1 MENCRPN
8 ALFRAANTTRAWA
21 HLMHYRYPWEILD
34 PLRQIIAALGR
45 DLPAAEFEERGEGIF
60 ISRRASVADSAC
72 IHSPCIIEEGAQVR
86 HGAFLRGGTL
96 IGRGAVVGNS
106 CELKNCILFDGV
118 QVPHFNYVGDSIL
131 GFGAHLGAGAITSN
145 VKGDRSEVYV
155 RVGEQRFPTGR
166 KKLGAMLGDG
176 VEVGCNAV
184 LNPGTV
190 VGIGTRIYPLC
201 SVRGYIPPQCI
212 LKGGETVRRR
222 DAGMRGDAGNAGD
235 ATKGAFEKA
244 PLDPQSFLGQG

>member
-1 MENCRPN
+1 MERCRTN
-8 ALFRAANTTRAWA
+8 ALFHAPNTTRAWA
-21 HLMHYRYPWEILD
+21 HLANYRYPWEILA

-45 DLPAAEFEERGEGIF
+45 GLCAEEFEERGEGIF

-72 IHSPCIIEEGAQVR
+72 IHGPCIIEEGAQVR

-96 IGRGAVVGNS
+96 VGRGAVVGNS

-145 VKGDRSEVYV
+145 VKGDRSEVYIH
-155 RVGEQRFPTGR
+155 VGEKCLPTGR

-190 VGIGTRIYPLC
+190 IGVGSRIYPLS
-201 SVRGYIPPQCI
+201 SVRGYIPSHVI
-212 LKGGETVRRR
+212 VKGDR
-222 DAGMRGDAGNAGD
+222 GMTEYR
-235 ATKGAFEKA
+235 
-244 PLDPQSFLGQG
+244 